1 MFFAADVAVV
11 LTAGAD
17 PFRIPLGLHA
27 ATVASLLDKVLAIQ
41 PSGSLPAITSRAL
54 PGPPPGPPPGA
65 AASGGPSRFVP
76 TDAAAGSHPLSKRAK
91 GVVGGRFTE
100 GGPSVVMRDD

>member
-41 PSGSLPAITSRAL
+41 PSGSLPAITLRAL
-54 PGPPPGPPPGA
+54 SGPPPGPPRVQRRLV
-65 AASGGPSRFVP
+65 GPL
-76 TDAAAGSHPLSKRAK
+76 TLSLQ
-91 GVVGGRFTE
+91 T
-100 GGPSVVMRDD
+100 

>member
-54 PGPPPGPPPGA
+54 PGSPPGA

-76 TDAAAGSHPLSKRAK
+76 TDATAGSHPPSKRAK

-100 GGPSVVMRDD
+100 GGPSAVMRDD